1 MRTMT
6 RDEALVFLAQGS
18 RTGHLATVRADGRP
32 HVTPI
37 WFIVDG
43 DDIVFN
49 TGATSVK
56 GKNLTRE
63 GNAAISVDTGAP
75 AYAHVVVSGPI
86 TITED
91 PDDLVTYATRI
102 GGRYMGEER
111 ADEFGA
117 RNGVPG
123 EFLVRLHCERVSG
136 VENVSD

>member
-1 MRTMT
+1 MT
-6 RDEALVFLAQGS
+6 RDEALVFLAEGS

-56 GKNLTRE
+56 GRNLTRE
-63 GNAAISVDTGAP
+63 GRAAVSVDTGAP
-75 AYAHVVVSGPI
+75 SYAHVVASGPV
-86 TITED
+86 TISED
-91 PDDLVTYATRI
+91 LDDLITYATRI
-102 GGRYMGEER
+102 GGRYMGENR

-123 EFLVRLHCERVSG
+123 ELLVRLHCERISG
-136 VENVSD
+136 VVNVTE